1 MCAIQSGFAGVR
13 RELVLE
19 LVEETLTSVIS
30 HVEEW
35 FLVVLFEVGGCCI
48 VFGIV

>member
-1 MCAIQSGFAGVR
+1 MIGFALQVVVRTVQSGFAGIR

-30 HVEEW
+30 HVE
-35 FLVVLFEVGGCCI
+35 
-48 VFGIV
+48 